1 MVVEQTALNLL
12 DDLIACWSSWDA
24 YEDYYLNVHVPNIVR
39 SNGAMKLNPN
49 EKKVVRKL
57 RPLLSHAEWQ
67 QLPALIARRRED
79 KLKELESDLERAR
92 AAEEAGLERCR
103 AEEARTER
111 KKALIAR
118 FEDALESDFLSAER
132 TLAADA
138 RNTSRR

>member
-67 QLPALIARRRED
+67 PP
-79 KLKELESDLERAR
+79 
-92 AAEEAGLERCR
+92 
-103 AEEARTER
+103 
-111 KKALIAR
+111 
-118 FEDALESDFLSAER
+118 R
-132 TLAADA
+132 TL
-138 RNTSRR
+138 RSLTTVCESGSEQSG